1 MRILLIKYLCT
12 CAKLLMETVQWKR
25 NKMKQKIKVTW
36 CMKVVNKIQFVNYFN
51 NGSTIQLNMWYIK
64 RTAQSKMIICW
75 KCNHPQ
81 VIQYV
86 VDLVSLS
93 EQNKKTTT
101 DFHLRNGYC
110 VLNRNN
116 GLKLK
121 CLNDGFVSDKQTRRL
136 SLHKTVFVM
145 SITCGSLWCF

>member
-1 MRILLIKYLCT
+1 
-12 CAKLLMETVQWKR
+12 
-25 NKMKQKIKVTW
+25 
-36 CMKVVNKIQFVNYFN
+36 MKVVNKIQFVNYFN

-93 EQNKKTTT
+93 EQNKK
-101 DFHLRNGYC
+101 NN
-110 VLNRNN
+110 NR
-116 GLKLK
+116 
-121 CLNDGFVSDKQTRRL
+121 F
-136 SLHKTVFVM
+136 SLEEWLLCIK
-145 SITCGSLWCF
+145 